1 MEKIPVIWTKICL
14 NPKINPKWI
23 SIWED
28 IFIKTK
34 VLRKSSHLI
43 SMEKRYH
50 RDRGNIA
57 SIKSQIIKLVWNTK
71 LGGDEIDFVQRRE
84 EE

>member
-1 MEKIPVIWTKICL
+1 
-14 NPKINPKWI
+14 
-23 SIWED
+23 
-28 IFIKTK
+28 
-34 VLRKSSHLI
+34 
-43 SMEKRYH
+43 MEKRYH